1 MTRVTRATKVTF
13 SLLVKGKPV
22 RHDGVMN
29 HYDDLEL
36 GTRVLPG
43 VDLALWIQII
53 ASVLVVLA
61 VAGLALALS

>member
-1 MTRVTRATKVTF
+1 
-13 SLLVKGKPV
+13 
-22 RHDGVMN
+22 MN

-53 ASVLVVLA
+53 AAVLVVLA
-61 VAGLALALS
+61 VAGLALALG